1 MPVTKKGIQ
10 VNPSSGSGNTPI
22 NFTASPA
29 NPGNRV
35 IQTATFNVQ
44 ADGVDDPVQITANLL
59 PKPEFVSFD
68 NGASMAVDK
77 AGGQI
82 TITGKSNSAML
93 TFSKGSGEII
103 SADVSAVEYQANGSA
118 ATSGVAIP
126 NDPGATAE
134 YAFTLTLQ
142 AAANGTVEERS
153 QTITVTCQTTSVK
166 ATITLNQTAGEPTI
180 DVEPSSINVPQDGT
194 EAIVQV
200 TSNTTWTI
208 S

>member
-35 IQTATFNVQ
+35 KQSATFSVQ
-44 ADGVDDPVQITANLL
+44 ADGVGEPVQITANLL
-59 PKPEFVSFD
+59 PKAEFVSFD

-103 SADVSAVEYQANGSA
+103 SADVAAIEYQANGSA

-142 AAANGTVEERS
+142 AAANSPVEERT

-166 ATITLNQTAGEPTI
+166 TTITLNQTGGDPTI
-180 DVEPSSINVPQDGT
+180 DVEPNSIDVPQDGT
-194 EAIVQV
+194 EVTVQV

>member
-35 IQTATFNVQ
+35 TQTATFNVQ
-44 ADGVDDPVQITANLL
+44 ADGVDSPVQITANLL
-59 PKPEFVSFD
+59 PKAEFVSFD

-103 SADVSAVEYQANGSA
+103 SADVSAIEYQANGSA

-142 AAANGTVEERS
+142 ATANNSVEERS
-153 QTITVTCQTTSVK
+153 QTIVVTCQTTSVK
-166 ATITLNQTAGEPTI
+166 ATITLNQTAGSPTI
-180 DVEPSSINVPQDGT
+180 NVEPKSIDVPQDGT
-194 EAIVQV
+194 EATVQV